1 MISDREVAALSAEW
15 SLRHDVI
22 EKDYVLGWLLA
33 GIAAHPALVGWVFKG
48 GTCLRKCYFETYRFS
63 EDLDFTIA
71 SGSDEPENLAHV
83 FAEIGQWIDEQCGL
97 GLQVDERSFRR
108 QVNRRGNPTTR
119 GRLAFAGPMRSPS
132 TPKVQLDLTTD
143 ELVADPVVLRPI
155 FHPYSDGTQALDGT
169 QIVGEVSAYGL
180 VELFA
185 EKLRALAERCRP
197 RDLYDVVH
205 THRHPDLLGRA
216 GDVHDT
222 LERKCEYVGIG
233 VPTLDS
239 ILSSPHG
246 EEIEQEWGNML
257 AHQLP
262 QLPPFE
268 QFWESL
274 ADVFEWLEGRRALP
288 VLPHAVVP
296 GADVDESWRMPR
308 TMVSWREAAP
318 IELIRFAGANRLK
331 IDVDYRAERGRQGPR
346 LVSPLSFQRS
356 RQGRLLLYVV
366 NDRGQLRSYGV
377 DRIAAVSV
385 TREPFDAPYLVE
397 F

>member
-33 GIAAHPALVGWVFKG
+33 GIAAHRALAGWVFKG

-71 SGSDEPENLAHV
+71 SGSDEPEHLAEV
-83 FAEIGQWIDEQCGL
+83 FTEVSQWIDERCGL
-97 GLQVDERSFRR
+97 GLHIDERSFQRR
-108 QVNRRGNPTTR
+108 VNRRGNPTIR
-119 GRLAFAGPMRSPS
+119 GRLAFTGPMRSPS
-132 TPKVQLDLTTD
+132 SPKVQLDLTTD

-155 FHPYSDGTQALDGT
+155 FHPYSDGTEAWDGT
-169 QIVGEVSAYGL
+169 QIVGEVSAYSL

-216 GDVHDT
+216 GEVHYA
-222 LERKCEYVGIG
+222 LERKCEFVGIAM
-233 VPTLDS
+233 PTLDS
-239 ILSSPHG
+239 ILSSPHRL
-246 EEIEQEWGNML
+246 EIEQEWENML

-262 QLPPFE
+262 RLPPFA
-268 QFWESL
+268 QFWGSL
-274 ADVFEWLEGRRALP
+274 AEVFEWLEGRRALP

-296 GADVDESWRMPR
+296 GTDVDESWRMPR

-331 IDVDYRAERGRQGPR
+331 LEVDYRAERGRQGPR
-346 LVSPLSFQRS
+346 LVSPLSFHRS
-356 RQGRLLLYVV
+356 RAGRLLLYLI

-377 DRIAAVSV
+377 DRIAGVSV
-385 TREPFDAPYLVE
+385 TREPFDAPYVVE